1 MKLKREYDVIVVG
14 GGPGGAVAAQMAA
27 REGLDVLLIDK
38 RQEIGAPVQCG
49 EAIGYELI
57 SQWIDIDNPQWA
69 AAYIDAFRIVGPTG
83 ESVRV
88 PPTSPTMIVE
98 RKLFDREL
106 VHQAVRAG
114 AQALAKTRATDVII
128 ENGYVCGVKMVC
140 MGEECEARAKIVI
153 GADGVESRIG
163 HWAGL
168 NTTPRMSEY
177 YSGAQYLLA
186 GIELDDPRECQY
198 HLGNEVAPGGYV
210 WVFPKGQDQANVGI
224 VITPTYDKRERHA
237 ISYLNEFVER
247 RFPNASVLAM
257 MVGGIPVGGSMKQFV
272 ADGLMLVGD
281 AAHHAEPLTGGGINL
296 AMEGGAM
303 AAKVA
308 AEAIREGDWS
318 KKRLEVYQEMW
329 MDDNGRGERLLSN
342 LRHIALKF
350 SDERVTKLIRTI
362 QDLPLEEM
370 SAHEIILKVLRQD
383 PALLIYAKDVIFI

>member
-1 MKLKREYDVIVVG
+1 
-14 GGPGGAVAAQMAA
+14 
-27 REGLDVLLIDK
+27 
-38 RQEIGAPVQCG
+38 
-49 EAIGYELI
+49 
-57 SQWIDIDNPQWA
+57 
-69 AAYIDAFRIVGPTG
+69 
-83 ESVRV
+83 
-88 PPTSPTMIVE
+88 
-98 RKLFDREL
+98 
-106 VHQAVRAG
+106 
-114 AQALAKTRATDVII
+114 
-128 ENGYVCGVKMVC
+128 
-140 MGEECEARAKIVI
+140 
-153 GADGVESRIG
+153 
-163 HWAGL
+163 
-168 NTTPRMSEY
+168 
-177 YSGAQYLLA
+177 
-186 GIELDDPRECQY
+186 
-198 HLGNEVAPGGYV
+198 
-210 WVFPKGQDQANVGI
+210 ANVGI